1 MERAQGAAIIYCAT
15 KEVERLYHLFRERF
29 TVGYYH
35 GGLDAAQRRQLQQQ
49 FVKSAAVSHCYECIW
64 YGDR

>member
-1 MERAQGAAIIYCAT
+1 MQQ

-49 FVKSAAVSHCYECIW
+49 FVKISCSFSLLRMHW